1 MITPAAAYPLAFL
14 KLDSVI
20 APRFALIGDAAHGV
34 HPLAG
39 QGVNLGF
46 GDASALSKLLAGR
59 GPVTDVGAAL
69 LLRQYALRRSAPVLA
84 MQAVTDGL
92 VRLFDSPLPW
102 VRSMRNRGMRAV
114 DAIGPLKRLLSAPAL
129 R

>member
-1 MITPAAAYPLAFL
+1 
-14 KLDSVI
+14 
-20 APRFALIGDAAHGV
+20 V
-34 HPLAG
+34 HPRRARR
-39 QGVNLGF
+39 NLGF
-46 GDASALSKLLAGR
+46 GDASALSKLLAAR
-59 GPVTDVGAAL
+59 GPVTDVGAPL

-92 VRLFDSPLPW
+92 VRLFDSPVPW

>member
-1 MITPAAAYPLAFL
+1 M
-14 KLDSVI
+14 
-20 APRFALIGDAAHGV
+20 
-34 HPLAG
+34 
-39 QGVNLGF
+39 NLGF